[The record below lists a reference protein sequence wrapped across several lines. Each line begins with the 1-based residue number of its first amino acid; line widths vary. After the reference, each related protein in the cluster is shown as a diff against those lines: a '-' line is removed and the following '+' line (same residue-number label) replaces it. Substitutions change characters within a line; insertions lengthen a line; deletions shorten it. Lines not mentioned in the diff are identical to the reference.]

1 MKKTLLFASMAALA
15 LCASAQN
22 PFAYNLHADG
32 VTEGVVTGKTFTV
45 NYTLNADAES
55 GAVQIYKVSSTMET
69 PDVEVALTGDQLKKG
84 THAVEI
90 SVDGLVAG
98 TSYGYVIKTT
108 GAKIQTAKEVF
119 SDFGTGAA
127 HKFWSPY
134 GLAIDNDPN
143 SKHFGRVLVTETQSN
158 QNDTYFAK
166 ASGVG
171 AGLYEFDPQGNPVT
185 NGTDK
190 YGYNPFQWVNATY
203 KGGGGNK
210 MFAKKVRIAQDGRIF
225 LGVLDCVNNPIYTIN
240 PDNLGEWT
248 PVFQGTLQ
256 NDSTGLIMDTNDKM
270 VAAPSAAFD
279 VIGAGDELK
288 LVNLGSK
295 CGQTFTYGNY
305 TCYEYPLGEA
315 NTWST
320 AVTADA
326 EVMPFSLQYT
336 ISAQSVSVAYDQDG
350 KGVWYVQY
358 RSTPTDAQP
367 AIKHA
372 TFKDGVWE
380 EDYSDI
386 TTVARGGGVAYNM
399 NYDLLAIPAG
409 NNKLNVY
416 TVGKDAEGKPT
427 LTVKFSLNT
436 STIRGFNDICFD
448 YANNIY
454 ACDNGKEVI
463 QQIQLPLEDPTTSVP
478 CGNDEVFTVA
488 ISTGVTDITTTD
500 VKAQKVIENGQVV
513 IVKGDK
519 KYNTMGAE
527 IK

>member
-1 MKKTLLFASMAALA
+1 MKKTLLFAGLAALA
-15 LCASAQN
+15 FSASAQH

-32 VTEGVVTGKTFTV
+32 ITDHFATGKTITV
-45 NYTLNADAES
+45 NYTLNADAVS
-55 GAVQIYKVSSTMET
+55 GSVKIL
-69 PDVEVALTGDQLKKG
+69 EVTSQGQPVAEVVLEGDQLTKG

-90 SVDGLVAG
+90 SVENLAPGVD
-98 TSYGYVIKTT
+98 YGYVISTT
-108 GAKIQTAKEVF
+108 GAATDTPKEVF
-119 SDFGTGAA
+119 SDFGSGAA
-127 HKFWSPY
+127 HTFWSPY
-134 GLAIDNDPN
+134 GLAIDNDPE

-158 QNDTYFAK
+158 QANTYFAK
-166 ASGVG
+166 AQGVG

-185 NGTDK
+185 NGTEK
-190 YGYNPFQWVNATY
+190 YGYNPFQWVNGTY
-203 KGGGGNK
+203 KASGQTK

-240 PDNLGEWT
+240 PDNLGDWS
-248 PVFQGTLQ
+248 PVFQGTLE
-256 NDSTGLIMDTNDKM
+256 NDSTGLILDADNKM

-279 VIGAGDELK
+279 VVGSGSNLK

-295 CGQTFTYGNY
+295 CGQTFSYGNY
-305 TCYEYPLGEA
+305 TCYEYPLGNA
-315 NTWST
+315 KTWST

-336 ISAQSVSVAYDQDG
+336 ISAQSVSVAYEQDG
-350 KGVWYVQY
+350 KGIWYVQY
-358 RSTPTDAQP
+358 RGAPTDAQP

-372 TFKDGVWE
+372 TFKDGAWE

-386 TTVARGGGVAYNM
+386 TTVARGGGVAFNKDYT
-399 NYDLLAIPAG
+399 LLAIPAG
-409 NNKLNVY
+409 NFKLKVY
-416 TVGKDAEGKPT
+416 EVGKDGEGKPT
-427 LTVKFSLNT
+427 LTVKYDLTTT
-436 STIRGFNDICFD
+436 SIRGFNDICFD

-463 QQIQLPLEDPTTSVP
+463 QQIQLPIAEPTAEVQCRIEDLFSVS
-478 CGNDEVFTVA
+478 V
-488 ISTGVTDITTTD
+488 STGVTDITTTE